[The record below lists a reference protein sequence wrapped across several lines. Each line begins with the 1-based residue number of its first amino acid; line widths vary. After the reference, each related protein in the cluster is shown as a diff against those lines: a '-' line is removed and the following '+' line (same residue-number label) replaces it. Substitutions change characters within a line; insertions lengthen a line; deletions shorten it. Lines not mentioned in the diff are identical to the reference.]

1 MSEGGRRLGDAA
13 RLGYQIWHRRVR
25 VATQIVHESLFTHSC
40 VRKGFVCVSLLAVTW
55 HGCSHGADW
64 EVFCS
69 VHVLFYSL
77 YSLERMVCTFQNV
90 YYNMYKPAVNSK
102 RTRLYECKMLCTQ
115 RHVILR
121 NVSEPECTI
130 LK

>member
-25 VATQIVHESLFTHSC
+25 IATQIVHESLFTRSC

-77 YSLERMVCTFQNV
+77 YSLERMVCTFQNFRV
-90 YYNMYKPAVNSK
+90 VHFIITCTN
-102 RTRLYECKMLCTQ
+102 RLLIQ
-115 RHVILR
+115 
-121 NVSEPECTI
+121 NVQDCMNV
-130 LK
+130 KCYVHNVM